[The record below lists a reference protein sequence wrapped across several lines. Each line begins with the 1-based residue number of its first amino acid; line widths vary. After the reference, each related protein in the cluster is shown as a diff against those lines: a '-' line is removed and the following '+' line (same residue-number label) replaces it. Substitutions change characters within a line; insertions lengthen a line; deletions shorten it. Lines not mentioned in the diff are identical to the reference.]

1 MTAELP
7 PLDPTVAAAALELLP
22 PRLQKRAEKLA
33 ADTSEWEINTD
44 NGLSVTMGQATVTQ
58 HDPQPMDIPFVP
70 EDIPPG
76 KRLLHH
82 I

>member
-44 NGLSVTMGQATVTQ
+44 NGLSVTMG
-58 HDPQPMDIPFVP
+58 
-70 EDIPPG
+70 
-76 KRLLHH
+76 
-82 I
+82 